1 MDLLSVFFTIFFRII
16 FTVEVYTVLIKSL
29 YCFFGKKWVAL
40 KRASCWVPLKRTDY

>member
-1 MDLLSVFFTIFFRII
+1 MDLLSVFLTTFFRII

-40 KRASCWVPLKRTDY
+40 KRAGCWVPLKRTDY